1 MKDMITAEDMIK
13 RLGLEKKR
21 NNMIDKDKAK
31 AVAKKE
37 VARRV
42 VTIQEAKDNF
52 RQWINETSCV
62 GGFSKEVLDFW
73 DEVSKQV
80 DEL

>member
-1 MKDMITAEDMIK
+1 
-13 RLGLEKKR
+13 
-21 NNMIDKDKAK
+21 MIDKDKAK

-52 RQWINETSCV
+52 KQWINETSCV

-73 DEVSKQV
+73 DEGSPLIVLSERLHNKVQ
-80 DEL
+80 EK

>member
-37 VARRV
+37 VARP
-42 VTIQEAKDNF
+42 TP
-52 RQWINETSCV
+52 
-62 GGFSKEVLDFW
+62 
-73 DEVSKQV
+73 
-80 DEL
+80 

>member
-1 MKDMITAEDMIK
+1 
-13 RLGLEKKR
+13 
-21 NNMIDKDKAK
+21 MIDKNKAK

-52 RQWINETSCV
+52 RQWITDTSSGC
-62 GGFSKEVLDFW
+62 GFSKEVLEFW
-73 DEVSKQV
+73 EEVSKQV

>member
-1 MKDMITAEDMIK
+1 
-13 RLGLEKKR
+13 
-21 NNMIDKDKAK
+21 MIDKNKAK

-37 VARRV
+37 VERRV

-52 RQWINETSCV
+52 KKWIKETSSV
-62 GGFSKEVLDFW
+62 VGFSKEILDFW

>member
-1 MKDMITAEDMIK
+1 
-13 RLGLEKKR
+13 
-21 NNMIDKDKAK
+21 MIDKDKAK

-37 VARRV
+37 VERRI

-52 RQWINETSCV
+52 KQWIDNSSCYGYYTDDV
-62 GGFSKEVLDFW
+62 IDFW
-73 DEVSKQV
+73 AEVKKQV

>member
-1 MKDMITAEDMIK
+1 
-13 RLGLEKKR
+13 
-21 NNMIDKDKAK
+21 MIDKDKAK

-52 RQWINETSCV
+52 KQWIDEARQWAIMYNETSCL
-62 GGFSKEVLDFW
+62 GGFSKEVLGFW